1 MNSIKIKLSILALL
15 VSISWFIFSFI
26 FDKDL
31 IGGAFHDFKY
41 HEKYFFNFS
50 NSFLNT
56 IHEYGEKNEVR
67 NSPIFYM
74 LFSQLFKIG
83 FSIEN
88 LKYFNLV
95 IIFPIV
101 YFFNKCLDLKLSK
114 LDKKSRLFLIS
125 CIFLSPTI
133 ASLINYPYPL
143 IWALCFFLM
152 SIYFFLK
159 FETLEEE
166 KLLNAS
172 LCVFNLSIASY
183 FTPNFAVFIILFF
196 YNFYLKFK
204 FSKKLIFLIIFSFVL
219 SMPAIVFLVWKDFYM
234 FKNNVFEV
242 SIFEKINLSNKI
254 VIISSF
260 VIFFFIPFF
269 QKLNFD
275 TSNIKKKIRD
285 KNFLILIL
293 FILSSILFFDY
304 KSGAGGGFFY
314 KLSIIIFKNY
324 SLIFF
329 IFIFSMLFFYFSN
342 FLNRN
347 NVLIFII
354 LILYNLQ
361 YSIYYKYFDP
371 LLFFIFL
378 FLIKFKINELKNFNK
393 ICRNCF
399 LFYTIFLLMNIF
411 KNNFLKILAV

>member
-1 MNSIKIKLSILALL
+1 
-15 VSISWFIFSFI
+15 
-26 FDKDL
+26 
-31 IGGAFHDFKY
+31 
-41 HEKYFFNFS
+41 
-50 NSFLNT
+50 
-56 IHEYGEKNEVR
+56 
-67 NSPIFYM
+67 
-74 LFSQLFKIG
+74 
-83 FSIEN
+83 
-88 LKYFNLV
+88 
-95 IIFPIV
+95 
-101 YFFNKCLDLKLSK
+101 
-114 LDKKSRLFLIS
+114 
-125 CIFLSPTI
+125 
-133 ASLINYPYPL
+133 
-143 IWALCFFLM
+143 
-152 SIYFFLK
+152 
-159 FETLEEE
+159 
-166 KLLNAS
+166 
-172 LCVFNLSIASY
+172 
-183 FTPNFAVFIILFF
+183 
-196 YNFYLKFK
+196 
-204 FSKKLIFLIIFSFVL
+204 
-219 SMPAIVFLVWKDFYM
+219 M

-378 FLIKFKINELKNFNK
+378 FLIKFKVNELKNFNK